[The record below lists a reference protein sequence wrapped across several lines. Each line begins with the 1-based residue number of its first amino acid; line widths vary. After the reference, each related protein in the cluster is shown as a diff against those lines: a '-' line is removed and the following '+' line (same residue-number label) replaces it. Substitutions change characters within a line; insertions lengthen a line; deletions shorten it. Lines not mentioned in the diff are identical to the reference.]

1 MAAGADNATEAAI
14 FKSPPLHAT
23 IDRWRAGIAK
33 WRDPSG
39 GQLVNLIAR

>member
-14 FKSPPLHAT
+14 FKSPPLPAI
-23 IDRWRAGIAK
+23 IDRWRIAK

-39 GQLVNLIAR
+39 GQLANLIAR

>member
-14 FKSPPLHAT
+14 FKSPPLPAI
-23 IDRWRAGIAK
+23 IDRWRTRIAK

-39 GQLVNLIAR
+39 GQLANLIAR